1 MKRIWAAIGIVLA
14 IGGIVRAQGTS
25 QDRIYS
31 RQKAFRIPF
40 QIPDPTE
47 QKQLQ
52 EVQLYVARNGG
63 KWEKYTSAPPD
74 VAPEKRSFT
83 FRTDQDGEFW
93 FAVRTMDKKGA
104 LNPAE
109 DTEMQVGLRVIV
121 DSEVPKIELHSVPRG
136 GREVG
141 IEWEVQD
148 RNIDLESLKMEYR
161 IDGQDAWRAVPGV
174 VQKFFGQV
182 FWTPDASGRVTV
194 RCQVQDRAH
203 NLGIQSVELEP
214 ASGNDATEFGQ
225 TPESLGTLGP
235 QNSTA
240 PISSGLKPFN
250 TQPDIPVNRPS
261 LNGKNSGTSP
271 KRNPANNRAVTI
283 DQKFDSAT
291 SDPAT
296 PAGDESSSGPGT
308 STPRRSNA
316 SKYDFDAIDGSTPKR
331 MTPAGGTNK
340 PTNRQIVNDSEVSLD
355 YQIDDEG
362 PSGVSVIELWVT
374 TDVGRTWRRVGED
387 PDRQSP
393 FVVNF
398 QAEGLYGLTM
408 VAKSGVGLGDRPP
421 VAGDQPQM
429 WIEVDKTAPHIQL
442 NTPEVGKGPQ
452 AGSIIISWQ
461 AEDANLGDR
470 CVSLFY
476 AGGTSN
482 DWKPIATGLENTGRY
497 IWKLN
502 GQMPN
507 PFRVAI
513 EIADLAGNREM
524 SESPEV
530 TIDMSKPKPRI
541 SGVNSGK
548 TYR

>member
-1 MKRIWAAIGIVLA
+1 MKRTWAAIGIVLA
-14 IGGIVRAQGTS
+14 MGGVLYGQGTT
-25 QDRIYS
+25 QEKIYS

-74 VAPEKRSFT
+74 VPPDKRSFT

-93 FAVRTMDKKGA
+93 FAVRTMDKRGT

-109 DTEMQVGLRVIV
+109 DADMQVGLRVIV
-121 DSEVPKIELHSVPRG
+121 DSEVPRIELRPVARN

-141 IEWEVQD
+141 FEWEVQD
-148 RNIDLESLKMEYR
+148 RNIDLETLKTEYR
-161 IDGQDAWRAVPGV
+161 VEGQETWRAVPGV

-182 FWTPDASGRVTV
+182 FWVPESAGRVTV

-203 NLGIQSVELEP
+203 NLGIQSIELTP
-214 ASGNDATEFGQ
+214 SGGDANDAGQ
-225 TPESLGTLGP
+225 SNDINSIES
-235 QNSTA
+235 QNTTT
-240 PISSGLKPFN
+240 PISNGLKPFN
-250 TQPDIPVNRPS
+250 RQPDIPVNRPN
-261 LNGKNSGTSP
+261 LNQKAANSTA
-271 KRNPANNRAVTI
+271 KRSTPNSRAVTV
-283 DQKFDSAT
+283 DQKFDEIGNDVGAT
-291 SDPAT
+291 IPQ
-296 PAGDESSSGPGT
+296 ESTTQSGNGNGFNGG
-308 STPRRSNA
+308 RSNA
-316 SKYDFDAIDGSTPKR
+316 ADNAATKR
-331 MTPAGGTNK
+331 GGTNNK
-340 PTNRQIVNDSEVSLD
+340 PVNRQIVNDTEVSLD

-374 TDVGRTWRRVGED
+374 TDMCRTWRRVGED

-398 QAEGLYGLTM
+398 AAEGLYGLSM

-421 VAGDQPQM
+421 VSGDQPQM

-442 NTPEVGKGPQ
+442 DTPEVGKGPQ

-476 AGGTSN
+476 AEGTSN
-482 DWKPIATGLENTGRY
+482 DWKPIATGIDNVGRY
-497 IWKLN
+497 IWKMN
-502 GQMPN
+502 GQTPYR
-507 PFRVAI
+507 FRVAI
-513 EIADLAGNREM
+513 EVSDAAGNREM
-524 SESPEV
+524 AESPEV

-548 TYR
+548 TIR